1 MTFNPYRPVTDTA
14 RAESRTM
21 DLALRHYMLRV
32 YNLMAGGLGLT
43 GVVAVAAVASGF
55 YQSIAATPL
64 IWVVM
69 LAPLAVVL
77 FLSFRSERMSAG
89 AAHAAF
95 WGFAAMMGLSIAGIF
110 LVYTGSSI
118 ARVFFITAATFGAMS
133 LYGYTTGRDLS
144 GFGPFLLMGLI
155 GIVLAALVNI

>member
-55 YQSIAATPL
+55 YQSIA
-64 IWVVM
+64 
-69 LAPLAVVL
+69 
-77 FLSFRSERMSAG
+77 G
-89 AAHAAF
+89 AAR
-95 WGFAAMMGLSIAGIF
+95 GGVF
-110 LVYTGSSI
+110 L
-118 ARVFFITAATFGAMS
+118 
-133 LYGYTTGRDLS
+133 
-144 GFGPFLLMGLI
+144 
-155 GIVLAALVNI
+155 